1 MSWIRT
7 PAPIIRNRSFLP
19 IPFLKTSSSKFHS
32 LCPQRL
38 SQSSVAYDA
47 SQGKK
52 PLPPSEPPQRP
63 SRNGQIPREKKI
75 YGSKPYS
82 RQYVEMIRPFEPK
95 PKRALFYVPGS
106 SQKMID
112 KAWTLDVD
120 NIVYSLCLRS
130 VDYRLLI

>member
-1 MSWIRT
+1 MSWIRA
-7 PAPIIRNRSFLP
+7 PAPIFRNRPFLP
-19 IPFLKTSSSKFHS
+19 IPFLKTSTSKFHS

-38 SQSSVAYDA
+38 AQSPVAYDA

-52 PLPPSEPPQRP
+52 PLPPSEPPQPTRKGLI
-63 SRNGQIPREKKI
+63 SRGTKI
-75 YGSKPYS
+75 YGSKPYR